1 MRPTGRTSAG
11 GSRRPPMPVPRP
23 GRPAFGPAVD
33 GRPCRAAPALG
44 HTHPHRPASP
54 RNRGTYRARMPGNSA
69 SNGMPC
75 CVTKWWVK
83 WSVDRA
89 VSGPGYGPV
98 KLSRAGDDRGVVSGE
113 PAQALGPDS
122 VANGTGDLRMHRRTA
137 DEKQLS
143 PGAPILWAGEPPG
156 NRVSPTA
163 FSADNQLQ
171 IAVGRHSHRFVVAP
185 VERDGRSPH
194 GVADFFT
201 RRSIPTDRACVTG
214 SPGST
219 GERTGRR
226 TRLRQIRRTACLVF
240 QPRKVTP
247 CRVG

>member
-194 GVADFFT
+194 GVADFHT
-201 RRSIPTDRACVTG
+201 AIHPHRQGVRDRLTG
-214 SPGST
+214 QH
-219 GERTGRR
+219 R
-226 TRLRQIRRTACLVF
+226 
-240 QPRKVTP
+240 
-247 CRVG
+247 